1 VPGRRWFITT
11 VVLEHMLNGAAAF
24 IPASLVIRCTLW
36 HAPTDISPWAMPLI
50 ARRRTSFSLRQPT
63 FARAVVHGVR
73 KAGRRE
79 VAMAYVYSAELTFKP
94 LNVQQ
99 EFFVAKTLGSIALP
113 GSVFHCDTESDGKV
127 LSHFKFDLELAG
139 SVSDARQF
147 LHEQFPGFLDRG
159 GARSGNALAPPEEI
173 VVNPA
178 LFTYAAQVSFEALS
192 DVQEVF
198 VASALQSFALP
209 NTTYVMFGEGSKADG
224 SSASFRFLF
233 ELGGTLQDARVLVQS
248 KFPQA
253 INRSPPSACPRA
265 CGMDSRG
272 IFSVVVYYCST

>member
-1 VPGRRWFITT
+1 MREKGAQRKVMKLDAVVPARRWFITT
-11 VVLEHMLNGAAAF
+11 VLLEHMLLGAEAF
-24 IPASLVIRCTLW
+24 IPASRVGIRSTLR
-36 HAPTDISPWAMPLI
+36 HAPTDISPWAMPLV

-63 FARAVVHGVR
+63 LAGAAVQGVR

-94 LNVQQ
+94 LNIQQ

-113 GSVFHCDTESDGKV
+113 GSVFHCETESDGKV

-147 LHEQFPGFLDRG
+147 LHEQFPGSLDRG
-159 GARSGNALAPPEEI
+159 GARSGNTLAPPEAI

-178 LFTYAAQVSFEALS
+178 LFTYAAQVSFEELS

-233 ELGGTLQDARVLVQS
+233 ELGGTLEDARDLVQS
-248 KFPQA
+248 KLPQA
-253 INRSPPSACPRA
+253 MNRSPWFR
-265 CGMDSRG
+265 
-272 IFSVVVYYCST
+272 I